1 MYFVFSTAHLP
12 HSGRRTF
19 GALVAMLSPP
29 EAPVPVEEGVI
40 RTVTLE
46 VAVLRG
52 SHMPKMD
59 NMWPGKYRYL
69 GM

>member
-1 MYFVFSTAHLP
+1 M
-12 HSGRRTF
+12 
-19 GALVAMLSPP
+19 AMLSPP